1 LHENNNLQ
9 YFIDTLLWNDGELM
23 LEIKTKYSFKKLL
36 IYDLRFVWV
45 SMESQEFIKEFM
57 ETPFP
62 CSFSSDDIA
71 NGFLK

>member
-45 SMESQEFIKEFM
+45 SMESQELIKEFM
-57 ETPFP
+57 ETP
-62 CSFSSDDIA
+62 SQAMTSQMD
-71 NGFLK
+71 FLNNYRF